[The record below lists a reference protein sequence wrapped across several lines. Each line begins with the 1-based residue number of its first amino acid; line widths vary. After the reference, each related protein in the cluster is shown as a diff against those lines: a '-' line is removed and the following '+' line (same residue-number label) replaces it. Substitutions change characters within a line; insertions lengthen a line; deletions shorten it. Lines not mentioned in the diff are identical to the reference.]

1 MWKTPDLRVRPTGSA
16 SGGPEQPRYG
26 QLAAWPV
33 VPSLTPPLFYEYYFL
48 PSCPSLSLW
57 SAFERVWV
65 LALSVTGS
73 VRLSG
78 LREGLTRGLLV
89 MERLTVRGYRVTR
102 SRARGGGVRSK
113 ERNVHASGPT
123 GSASA
128 SSSGPGYGQWPG
140 IRRPGT
146 VWPVNPALFST

>member
-1 MWKTPDLRVRPTGSA
+1 MAGRSVFNT
-16 SGGPEQPRYG
+16 
-26 QLAAWPV
+26 
-33 VPSLTPPLFYEYYFL
+33 PSLLQGPLYEYYFL
-48 PSCPSLSLW
+48 PSCVRLLLSLW

-78 LREGLTRGLLV
+78 LRGPDEGAPCYGEANGKGVSGNALP
-89 MERLTVRGYRVTR
+89 R
-102 SRARGGGVRSK
+102 SRGRGEIKRKG
-113 ERNVHASGPT
+113 NVHASGPT

-146 VWPVNPALFST
+146 VWPVNPAMFDP